1 MPSIAIKYVRWIDA
15 FNYRLGRFI
24 MYGIFAMVAVLLWSS
39 ISKSLFDPSKWTL
52 EIAQF
57 SLVAYYLLGG
67 PYSLQLRANVRMDL
81 FYGAWT
87 KPAQAKTDV
96 VTVLFLIFYLIV
108 LLYGA
113 LDSTAYSL
121 GYYENQNTF
130 MNFYKDIILNVSGDI
145 LHGRFADI
153 GETFASVKGQTGHME
168 LGPTAWHPY
177 LWPIKVISCIGIFL
191 MLLQTFSELIKDI
204 ATIRGVDLRADEPTA
219 HLHVEDD

>member
-24 MYGIFAMVAVLLWSS
+24 MYGIFAMVAILLWSS

-87 KPAQAKTDV
+87 KPTQAKTDV
-96 VTVLFLIFYLIV
+96 ITVLFLIFYLVV

-121 GYYENQNTF
+121 GYF
-130 MNFYKDIILNVSGDI
+130 GGNFFQFYWDMISGVTSDIV
-145 LHGRFADI
+145 HFRFGAI
-153 GETFASVKGQTGHME
+153 PETVKGMTGHLE
-168 LGPTAWHPY
+168 QGPTAWHPY

-191 MLLQTFSELIKDI
+191 MLLQTISELIKDI
-204 ATIRGVDLRADEPTA
+204 ATIRGVDLRAGEPTA
-219 HLHVEDD
+219 HLHVEED